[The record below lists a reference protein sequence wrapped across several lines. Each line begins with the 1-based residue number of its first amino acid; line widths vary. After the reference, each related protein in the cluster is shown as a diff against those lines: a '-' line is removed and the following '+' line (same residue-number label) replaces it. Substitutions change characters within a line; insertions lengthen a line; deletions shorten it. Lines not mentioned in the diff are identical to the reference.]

1 MSKQEPV
8 LSDSSIHRRD
18 AENAE
23 DSQRERKSSAPPL
36 RSLRLGGESNF
47 LYWLIAGLALAAFAV
62 FGSPFLLD
70 YLNSGDQLP
79 PTLQLIDPL
88 LFQNDPI
95 VAAMGKLKSGFYL
108 TLAAAMK
115 LFNISP
121 QHAQATIYALF
132 VASKLL
138 LIAGAFA
145 LCRSLKNSFWLF
157 VVFAAW
163 CCHQK
168 PSLLGSV
175 TLFLPLITHNEIA
188 LVMGFFAIACLLRER
203 MFLFWL
209 LAGLMVLVHVI
220 VGLQFVLCFVPVIA
234 WRRKFDKAFLIGAG
248 FFVACCIF
256 YLLTMAPAAMSA
268 EEWQLFLST
277 NGNTGHISLFRH
289 GWLDWA
295 GFVSVFGLALMAFN
309 RFLKGDAG
317 FALLQRAVI
326 CGALIGLLLSMA
338 AVLSQA
344 MKPMLFQPMRI
355 FFWVTLICFLL
366 ITAAMVEAFRN
377 SSRLAGILLAS
388 VLVLTAL
395 NSILTPLFAFLG
407 LAYLIAE
414 RLAAKPWEN
423 GGSNSAFIFLTRA
436 TLIVMTIS
444 IFTAWMLG
452 NKQPV
457 GSLRSPTLLLPGAIC
472 LAALFLPKLKFLQT
486 SLAAG
491 LMLYCLI
498 AASMYRYEYNERW
511 LDADWRA
518 VRLWIQSNTNHS
530 DRFITP
536 PEQIGFRVL
545 ALRSTASEALPRVI
559 WSAPF
564 TAMENKQAAER
575 AAKGYANNSTDPA
588 YLFELAREWNC
599 DYVVTRGSYDSR
611 FEPLFRA
618 GKFSVLKVT
627 K

>member
-1 MSKQEPV
+1 M
-8 LSDSSIHRRD
+8 
-18 AENAE
+18 
-23 DSQRERKSSAPPL
+23 
-36 RSLRLGGESNF
+36 
-47 LYWLIAGLALAAFAV
+47 WLISGLMLAAFAV

-79 PTLQLIDPL
+79 ATLQLVDPQ

-108 TLAAAMK
+108 ALAAAMK
-115 LFNISP
+115 LFSISP
-121 QHAQATIYALF
+121 QQTEPTIYALF

-175 TLFLPLITHNEIA
+175 TLFLPLITHNEVA
-188 LVMGFFAIACLLRER
+188 LVMGFFALACLLRER
-203 MFLFWL
+203 MFLFWF
-209 LAGLMVLVHVI
+209 LAGVMVLVHVI
-220 VGLQFVLCFVPVIA
+220 VGLQFVLCLAPVLV
-234 WRRKFDKAFLIGAG
+234 WRRKFDKSFLIGAG
-248 FFVACCIF
+248 FFVACCAI
-256 YLLTMAPAAMSA
+256 YVLTMAPAAMSA

-289 GWLDWA
+289 GWLDWF
-295 GFVSVFGLALMAFN
+295 GFASMFGLALMAAN

-317 FALLQRAVI
+317 FALLQRAAI
-326 CGALIGLLLSMA
+326 CGSLIGLLLSLA
-338 AVLSQA
+338 AVLSRA

-355 FFWVTLICFLL
+355 FFWVTLFCFLL
-366 ITAAMVEAFRN
+366 IAAAMVEAFRN

-388 VLVLTAL
+388 VLALTAL

-407 LAYLIAE
+407 LAYFFAE
-414 RLAAKPWEN
+414 RLTAKPLER
-423 GGSNSAFIFLTRA
+423 GVPGDALVFLTRA
-436 TLIVMTIS
+436 TLIATTIA
-444 IFTAWMLG
+444 IFTAWLLG
-452 NKQPV
+452 NKQPI
-457 GSLRSPTLLLPGAIC
+457 GSLRSPMLLLPGAIC
-472 LAALFLPKLKFLQT
+472 LAALFLPKLKPLQT
-486 SLAAG
+486 SLAVG

-498 AASMYRYEYNERW
+498 AASIYRYEYNERW
-511 LDADWRA
+511 LDSDWRT
-518 VRLWIQSNTNHS
+518 VRLWIQSNTNPS

-536 PEQIGFRVL
+536 PDQIGFRVL

-564 TAMENKQAAER
+564 TAMENKQIVER
-575 AAKGYANNSTDPA
+575 TAKGYGKDSTDPA
-588 YLFELAREWNC
+588 YLFELAREWHC
-599 DYVVTRGSYDSR
+599 SYVVARDEYDSR
-611 FEPLFRA
+611 FVPLFRA

-627 K
+627 E

>member
-1 MSKQEPV
+1 M
-8 LSDSSIHRRD
+8 
-18 AENAE
+18 
-23 DSQRERKSSAPPL
+23 
-36 RSLRLGGESNF
+36 
-47 LYWLIAGLALAAFAV
+47 WLISGLLLAAFAV

-79 PTLQLIDPL
+79 PTLQLVDPQ

-108 TLAAAMK
+108 ALATAMK

-121 QHAQATIYALF
+121 QQTEPAIYALF
-132 VASKLL
+132 VVSKLL
-138 LIAGAFA
+138 LIAAAFA
-145 LCRSLKNSFWLF
+145 LCRSLKSSFWLF

-175 TLFLPLITHNEIA
+175 TLFLPLITHNEVA
-188 LVMGFFAIACLLRER
+188 LVMGFFALACLLRER
-203 MFLFWL
+203 MFLFWML
-209 LAGLMVLVHVI
+209 TGAMVLVHVI
-220 VGLQFVLCFVPVIA
+220 VGLQFVLCLAPVLV

-248 FFVACCIF
+248 FFVTCCVI

-277 NGNTGHISLFRH
+277 NGNTGHISLLRH
-289 GWLDWA
+289 GWLDWF
-295 GFVSVFGLALMAFN
+295 GFASVFGLALMAFN

-317 FALLQRAVI
+317 FELLQRAAI
-326 CGALIGLLLSMA
+326 CGSLIGLLLSLA
-338 AVLSQA
+338 AVLSRA

-355 FFWVTLICFLL
+355 FFWVTLFCFLL
-366 ITAAMVEAFRN
+366 IAAAMVEAFRN

-395 NSILTPLFAFLG
+395 NSILAPLFAFLG
-407 LAYLIAE
+407 LAYFVAE
-414 RLAAKPWEN
+414 RLAAKPLVRGDSN
-423 GGSNSAFIFLTRA
+423 GALAFLTRTA
-436 TLIVMTIS
+436 LTVTTS
-444 IFTAWMLG
+444 AIFTAWLLG
-452 NKQPV
+452 NKQPI

-472 LAALFLPKLKFLQT
+472 LAALFLPKLKTLQT
-486 SLAAG
+486 PLAAG

-498 AASMYRYEYNERW
+498 AASLYRYQYNQRW
-511 LDADWRA
+511 LEADWRA
-518 VRLWIQSNTNHS
+518 VRLWVQTNTNPA

-536 PEQIGFRVL
+536 PDQIGFRVL

-564 TAMENKQAAER
+564 TALENKQIAER
-575 AAKGYANNSTDPA
+575 TAKGYANNSTDPA
-588 YLFELAREWNC
+588 YLFELAREWRCN
-599 DYVVTRGSYDSR
+599 YVVARGPYDAQWV
-611 FEPLFRA
+611 PLFRA
-618 GKFSVLKVT
+618 GEFSVLKVT
-627 K
+627 E